1 MGKRQLRWV
10 YMGVDVLAALI
21 VWALFMIFRYV
32 VRDQATFGNLTIF
45 IPNYNFNSG
54 LVLFSVCCLFVHAL
68 SGVYLHPELQR
79 QVRLIPVTFVASAI
93 ISVSIFFVLLLDD
106 VVVSYT
112 YYYWSLLVLFVLLFV
127 VTYAFRAVVC
137 WLVWRNYRAGRW
149 GIRSIVVGTGGLA
162 RKIAKEITERMPEY
176 KVLGHVAE
184 ERALPHGDVLGGLN
198 RLEDIVRDQDVQ
210 DVVIALERCGEKQLF
225 SLLNVLF
232 RYGVSIRFVPTSYDI
247 LIGSVRMTELGVSPL
262 VSITSLGMKDWEAC
276 VKRFFDLSVSLLA
289 LVVLSPLFLLLG
301 VWIKCDSRG
310 PVFYRQERIG
320 RYGHPFRII
329 KFRTMY
335 VDAERGGVPRLS
347 SSADK
352 RVTRVGH
359 VLRRYRLDEL
369 PQFWNI
375 LKGEMSIVGP
385 RPERR
390 YYIRQIME
398 HAPYYCLVYRVRP
411 GLTSWGPIRVGYTDT
426 VDKMVE
432 RLNYDI
438 IYMDNMSLKTDLK
451 ILLFTFEV
459 IIKGKGV

>member
-1 MGKRQLRWV
+1 MIKRLID
-10 YMGVDVLAALI
+10 YILA
-21 VWALFMIFRYV
+21 
-32 VRDQATFGNLTIF
+32 LT
-45 IPNYNFNSG
+45 G
-54 LVLFSVCCLFVHAL
+54 LV
-68 SGVYLHPELQR
+68 
-79 QVRLIPVTFVASAI
+79 
-93 ISVSIFFVLLLDD
+93 VS
-106 VVVSYT
+106 SP
-112 YYYWSLLVLFVLLFV
+112 LLV
-127 VTYAFRAVVC
+127 Y
-137 WLVWRNYRAGRW
+137 
-149 GIRSIVVGTGGLA
+149 
-162 RKIAKEITERMPEY
+162 
-176 KVLGHVAE
+176 
-184 ERALPHGDVLGGLN
+184 
-198 RLEDIVRDQDVQ
+198 
-210 DVVIALERCGEKQLF
+210 IALR
-225 SLLNVLF
+225 
-232 RYGVSIRFVPTSYDI
+232 IRHEGG
-247 LIGSVRMTELGVSPL
+247 GSV
-262 VSITSLGMKDWEAC
+262 
-276 VKRFFDLSVSLLA
+276 
-289 LVVLSPLFLLLG
+289 
-301 VWIKCDSRG
+301 
-310 PVFYRQERIG
+310 FYMQERLG
-320 RYGHPFRII
+320 RGGKPFRLI

-335 VDAERGGVPRLS
+335 VDAEREGIPRLS

-390 YYIRQIME
+390 YYIRQIVE